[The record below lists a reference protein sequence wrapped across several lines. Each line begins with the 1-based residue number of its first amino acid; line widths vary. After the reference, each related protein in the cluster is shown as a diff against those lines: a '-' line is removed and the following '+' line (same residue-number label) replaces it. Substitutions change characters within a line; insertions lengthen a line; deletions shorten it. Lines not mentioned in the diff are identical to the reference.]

1 MAYFEYRTNASYV
14 QGEGALLELKKYA
27 FHLGSRFLIATA
39 CGPVKDQ
46 VIAKVKKSF
55 DEPMVNNVNKKNLRA
70 YMSMLLAQKYDA
82 IEKETGKKAEYTIVD
97 IDGQQVTEENIESL
111 TGLARKF
118 NADCIIGIGGG
129 KALDMVRGVY
139 HRLGRPIKVVLCPTI
154 VATNAPASTIT
165 VLYNNENK
173 TVGAWFMPYHPELVL
188 VDTEQTIQA
197 PPITLAAAMGDMIG
211 TAYEGIQTIKDK
223 NTENEIVTP
232 AWALSQC
239 VFDTFYKYGAK
250 AMLSAK
256 THVQSNAYDSV
267 LNLIAHTSGP
277 LSIAVNVHYPHLV
290 DDVIIQFPQ
299 CTTKLHGLLVGAGV
313 VPYLMWANADEEEIN
328 QYIDFATEVGIPITF
343 KELEL
348 TEDDIKNDLMKNCEI
363 AAHGPNAGL
372 TTLRDTLTGKTLYD
386 SMIMAEAYINDY
398 RAKKA

>member
-27 FHLGSRFLIATA
+27 FHLGSRFLIAMA
-39 CGPVKDQ
+39 CGPVKEQ
-46 VIAKVKKSF
+46 VLAKVKKSF
-55 DEPMVNNVNKKNLRA
+55 DEPMLNNVNKKNLRA
-70 YMSMLLAQKYDA
+70 GMSAYLASQYDA
-82 IEKETGKKAEYTIVD
+82 MDKKVEYAIID
-97 IDGQQVTEENIESL
+97 IDGQQVTEANIEML
-111 TGLARKF
+111 TGAARKF

-165 VLYNNENK
+165 VLYNDEDK

-197 PPITLAAAMGDMIG
+197 PPITLAAAMGDMVG
-211 TAYEGIQTIKDK
+211 TTYEGLQTIKDR
-223 NTENEIVTP
+223 NTENQIVTP

-239 VFDTFYKYGAK
+239 VFDTFYQYGAK

-256 THVQSNAYDSV
+256 THVQSIAYDSV
-267 LNLIAHTSGP
+267 INLIAHTSGP

-299 CTTKLHGLLVGAGV
+299 CTRKLHGLLVGAGV
-313 VPYLMWANADEEEIN
+313 VPYLIWANAESEEIN
-328 QYIDFATEVGIPITF
+328 RYIDFATEVGIPLTF
-343 KELEL
+343 KELEI
-348 TEDDIKNDLMKNCEI
+348 TEDDVKNDLMKYCEI
-363 AAHGPNAGL
+363 AAHGANAQL
-372 TTLRDTLTGKTLYD
+372 TTIKDILTGKMLYD